1 MPTCQI
7 DESALPFS
15 LLTNNISTQSKSK
28 GVGFP
33 KFGIFDSLTILT
45 AKDRSKHSAL

>member
-1 MPTCQI
+1 MRHI
-7 DESALPFS
+7 DESAPPLYSQF
-15 LLTNNISTQSKSK
+15 TDNISTQPKSK